1 MSAKPHPAQ
10 GSASDHEI
18 IKPPIRLD
26 KFVIA
31 KGAGGVDF
39 DAISRAEKALAALS
53 ENFDDWM
60 LDELDALSTARDRI
74 KTSGLSADNID
85 RLFHTAHDIK
95 GQATTLG
102 YPLAADAASSLC
114 YLLEHAPQADRIPLL
129 LIDQHVE
136 AVRAIVR
143 EHVRARDHDMA
154 SALTRRLAE
163 VTVDFVDQEAAR
175 RA

>member
-1 MSAKPHPAQ
+1 
-10 GSASDHEI
+10 
-18 IKPPIRLD
+18 
-26 KFVIA
+26 
-31 KGAGGVDF
+31 
-39 DAISRAEKALAALS
+39 
-53 ENFDDWM
+53 M
-60 LDELDALSTARDRI
+60 LDELDALSMARDDI
-74 KTSGLSADNID
+74 TKSGLSKDTID

-114 YLLEHAPQADRIPLL
+114 YLLEHTPVADRIPMV

-143 EHVRARDHDMA
+143 EQVRERDHETA

-163 VTVDFVDQEAAR
+163 VTVDFVDQQAAR